1 MPAALA
7 QKNNFTYNGHFYCKS
22 EGIHLH
28 LDLNNASLEVPGYE
42 FLGQTHGFFLGN
54 IYGCWLLTTFSIE
67 KGKAVLRFSNDLGA
81 DTQNTEITLQNDSIL
96 LMKLTGNNHV
106 RKVEKKKLVKIPTTL
121 QFIKV
126 Q

>member
-1 MPAALA
+1 M
-7 QKNNFTYNGHFYCKS
+7 
-22 EGIHLH
+22 
-28 LDLNNASLEVPGYE
+28 EVPGYE